1 MVMMIASFIWGL
13 SEATFFF
20 IIPDVLLSYYALK
33 NDNLKK
39 IFLMNIVC
47 ITGAASGGAVIFMM
61 STVNHANVVDFMLS
75 VPAIHTYMLDHV
87 KAEMSAN
94 TFLAL
99 VTGPLFG
106 VPYKLFASFA
116 PLYTNV
122 FIFILFSIPARLIRF
137 IIVSLLAYLLSHKIF
152 RYLSLKVKTLIWLFV
167 WVVVYTIYF
176 SIHPF

>member
-1 MVMMIASFIWGL
+1 MVMMIASFIWGF

-33 NDNLKK
+33 NDNLKN
-39 IFLMNIVC
+39 IFLINIIC
-47 ITGAASGGAVIFMM
+47 ITGAAIGGTVIFIM

-87 KAEMSAN
+87 EAEMSAN

-106 VPYKLFASFA
+106 VPYKLFAAFA
-116 PLYTNV
+116 PLYTNI

-137 IIVSLLAYLLSHKIF
+137 IIVSLMAYYFSHKIF
-152 RYLSLKVKTLIWLFV
+152 KNLSLKVKTLIWLFV
-167 WVVVYTIYF
+167 WMVVYIIYF

>member
-1 MVMMIASFIWGL
+1 MIIAAFLWGF

-20 IIPDVLLSYYALK
+20 IIPDVLLSYYALR

-39 IFLMNIVC
+39 IFLINIIC
-47 ITGAASGGAVIFMM
+47 LTGAALGGAVIFIM
-61 STVNHANVVDFMLS
+61 SVFDHSAVIDFMLA

-87 KAEMSAN
+87 ASEMSAD

-116 PLYTNV
+116 PLYTNI
-122 FIFILFSIPARLIRF
+122 FIFILFSIPTRFIRF
-137 IIVSLLAYLLSHKIF
+137 IIVSLLAYLLSHKILPG
-152 RYLSLKVKTLIWLFV
+152 LSVKVKTLIWLFV
-167 WVVVYTIYF
+167 WVIVYVIYF